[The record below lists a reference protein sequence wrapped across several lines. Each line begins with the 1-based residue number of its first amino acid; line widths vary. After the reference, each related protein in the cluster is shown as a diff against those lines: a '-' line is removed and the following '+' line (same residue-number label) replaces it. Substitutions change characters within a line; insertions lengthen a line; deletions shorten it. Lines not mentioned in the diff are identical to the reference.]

1 MLFRTQRGTCN
12 LICFKET
19 FINMSNDINETEC
32 DVNMNTVN
40 QKVGHIKHG
49 SLSNK
54 LDKII

>member
-1 MLFRTQRGTCN
+1 
-12 LICFKET
+12 
-19 FINMSNDINETEC
+19 MSNDINETEC